1 MEILKKTSP
10 DLIIQYTPIS
20 LNKVAP
26 ENHVSW
32 PAVHYGKPF
41 CSGKFSLVHVHLNNG
56 DHLSKGIQES
66 FQLKWL
72 PKFLSMSELKNFIFD
87 ISQ

>member
-1 MEILKKTSP
+1 MSP

-26 ENHVSW
+26 VNHVSW

-72 PKFLSMSELKNFIFD
+72 PKFLSMSELKNFIFE